1 MLPRS
6 PGVDQGAWLSD
17 EQLRSRR
24 PWYWVA
30 FALVI
35 ASALFRQPLIFIA
48 GLLALALA
56 VIPELWYRF
65 CLSGLVYR
73 RQLGERR
80 VFFGETITL
89 RLSVENRKVLPLPW
103 LEVEDEFPELLTL
116 QGGKLEPHFKARRML
131 LATAL
136 SLWWFQRV
144 SKRYQI
150 HCVARGVF
158 TLGPVKLRS
167 GDPFGLLTREQRFES
182 LDTLL
187 VYPPI
192 LPIERFG
199 LPSRHPFGEQNA
211 PRRLLEDPLRVVG
224 ARDWLPGD
232 DLRRVHWKAT
242 ARAMTLQS
250 KVYEPTTTW
259 TLALFVNVNGYAN
272 PALGVNPS
280 LLDLTLTAAA
290 SLAAWAAE
298 QGYATGLFSNGMQA
312 LTEVDDLPAAS
323 AKEGY
328 SAAQVRLP
336 PSSRPEQLPRVLETL
351 ARLIPFWGS
360 PIEELFLREQTR
372 LPAGTT
378 IVLVSTAASVTPV
391 LLEMLLLARAR
402 GHAVA
407 LLLAGGEPVEAPG
420 LLVYRL
426 GAEEVWHDIVAQ
438 AKGRDD
444 SQGAESSEAGYR
456 FILA

>member
-1 MLPRS
+1 MQAGS
-6 PGVDQGAWLSD
+6 DVGSWLSD

-24 PWYWVA
+24 PWYYVA
-30 FALVI
+30 FGLLL
-35 ASALFRQPLIFIA
+35 ASILFQQPLIFIA

-65 CLSGLVYR
+65 CFSGLVYQ

-80 VFFGETITL
+80 VFFGETVTL
-89 RLSVENRKVLPLPW
+89 RLRVENRKALPLPW
-103 LEVEDEFPELLTL
+103 LEVEDEFPEPLKL
-116 QGGKLEPHFKARRML
+116 QGAKLTPHFKPRRL
-131 LATAL
+131 LLPAAF
-136 SLWWFQRV
+136 SLWWYQRV

-167 GDPFGLLTREQRFES
+167 GDPFGLLTREQRVEE

-199 LPSRHPFGEQNA
+199 LPSRHPFGERAAQ
-211 PRRLLEDPLRVVG
+211 RRLLEDPLHVVG

-259 TLALFVNVNGYAN
+259 TLALFLNVNSFPN

-280 LLDLTLTAAA
+280 LFDLLMTAAA
-290 SLAAWAAE
+290 SVSAWSIE
-298 QGYATGLFSNGMQA
+298 QGYSVGLFSNGVQA
-312 LTEVDDLPAAS
+312 MTEVDEPPPAAGADS
-323 AKEGY
+323 SKDGFG
-328 SAAQVRLP
+328 AARVRLR
-336 PSSRPEQLPRVLETL
+336 PSGRPEQLPRVLEAL
-351 ARLIPFWGS
+351 ARLVPFWGS
-360 PIEELFLREQTR
+360 PVEELFLSEQTR

-378 IVLVSTAASVTPV
+378 IVWVSTAAAITPV
-391 LLEMLLLARAR
+391 IVEMLLLARAR
-402 GHAVA
+402 GHAVV
-407 LLLAGGEPVEAPG
+407 LLVAGTEQIEAQG
-420 LLVYRL
+420 LQVYRL
-426 GAEEVWHDIVAQ
+426 GAEEVWHEIVAQ
-438 AKGRDD
+438 TTKRDN
-444 SQGAESSEAGYR
+444 ASEADESAYR